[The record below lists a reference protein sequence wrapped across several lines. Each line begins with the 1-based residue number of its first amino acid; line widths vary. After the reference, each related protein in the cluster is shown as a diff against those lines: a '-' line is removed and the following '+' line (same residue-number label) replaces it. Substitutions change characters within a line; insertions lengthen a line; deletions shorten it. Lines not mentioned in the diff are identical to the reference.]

1 VPFAAVIAF
10 VRSRRGRGILAQ
22 MALVLVVGAIVYLA
36 VSQAQSS
43 IAKQGIR
50 TGFAF
55 LNNTA
60 GFDIV
65 QHLIPYSEESTFF
78 DVLIVGLLNTVLV
91 AVVGIVLAT
100 IIGLIVGIGSL
111 SSNWLVS
118 RMCVAYVETLR
129 NVPLLLQIF
138 FWYFAVLRALP
149 GPADSVPDQGVY
161 VTNRGLFLPWF
172 DALPGSGLVF
182 AAIAFGLICWIA
194 LGILSRNRRIAA
206 GEGFDTWLT
215 GPSLMALFGIGAAMA
230 TGFPFTPNLPQP
242 TRFDFEGGLAIL
254 PELFSLIMALSL
266 YTGSYIAEIVRAG
279 IQGVAKGQT
288 EAARSLGLS
297 RAQALRL
304 VIVPQ
309 ALRQIIPPLTSTYLG
324 LTKNSSLA
332 VAIAYPDLVS
342 VFAGTTLNQ
351 TGQAIEVLTITMLIY
366 LSLSLITSLLM
377 NSYNAQIAKTVQR

>member
-1 VPFAAVIAF
+1 MPFTAVIAF

-22 MALVLVVGAIVYLA
+22 VLLVAVVGAIVYFA
-36 VSQAQSS
+36 VAQAQSS

-50 TGFAF
+50 TGFSF

-60 GFDIV
+60 GFDII
-65 QHLIPYSEESTFF
+65 QHLVPYSEESTFF
-78 DVLIVGLLNTVLV
+78 DVLLVGLLNTILV
-91 AVVGIVLAT
+91 AVVGIVVAT
-100 IIGLIVGIGSL
+100 MVGLLVGIGSL

-118 RMCVAYVETLR
+118 RMCLAYVETLR
-129 NVPLLLQIF
+129 NIPLLLQIF
-138 FWYFAVLRALP
+138 FWYFAVLRAVP
-149 GPADSVPDQGVY
+149 GPRESLEFAGVY
-161 VTNRGLFLPWF
+161 VNNRGLFLPWF
-172 DALPGSGLVF
+172 HALPGSELVF
-182 AAIAFGLICWIA
+182 AAVAAGLLCWIGLA
-194 LGILSRNRRIAA
+194 LWSRARRVAT
-206 GEGFDTWLT
+206 GEGFDTWLI
-215 GPSLMALFGIGAAMA
+215 GPSLMALFGLGAAAA
-230 TGFPFTPNLPQP
+230 TGFPFTPNLPALQG
-242 TRFDFEGGLAIL
+242 FSFEGGLTIL

-288 EAARSLGLS
+288 EAARALGLK
-297 RAQALRL
+297 RGQALRL
-304 VIVPQ
+304 VIIPQ
-309 ALRQIIPPLTSTYLG
+309 AMRQIIPPLTSTYLG

-377 NSYNAQIAKTVQR
+377 NSYNAQIAKTGQR

>member
-1 VPFAAVIAF
+1 VPFTAVIAF

-22 MALVLVVGAIVYLA
+22 AMLVLAVGAILYLA
-36 VSQAQSS
+36 AAQAQSS
-43 IAKQGIR
+43 ISKQGIR

-55 LNNTA
+55 LNETA
-60 GFDIV
+60 GFDII
-65 QHLIPYSEESTFF
+65 QHLIPYSETSTYF
-78 DVLIVGLLNTVLV
+78 DVLIVGLLNTMLV
-91 AVVGIVLAT
+91 AAAGIVLAT
-100 IIGLIVGIGSL
+100 IVGLIVGIGSL

-138 FWYFAVLRALP
+138 FWYFAVLRAVP
-149 GPADSVPDQGVY
+149 GPRESLEFGGVY
-161 VTNRGLFLPWF
+161 INNRGLFLPWF

-182 AAIAFGLICWIA
+182 AAIAFGLICWIGLA
-194 LGILSRNRRIAA
+194 IWSRARRIAK
-206 GEGFDTWLT
+206 GEGFETWLT
-215 GPSLMALFGIGAAMA
+215 GPMLMALFGLSAAIA
-230 TGFPFTPNLPQP
+230 TGFPFKPNLPSLQGFS
-242 TRFDFEGGLAIL
+242 FDGGLTIL

-288 EAARSLGLS
+288 EAARSLGLK
-297 RAQALRL
+297 RGQALRL
-304 VIVPQ
+304 VIIPQ
-309 ALRQIIPPLTSTYLG
+309 AMRQIIPPLTSTYLG

-351 TGQAIEVLTITMLIY
+351 KGQAIEILAITMLIY

-377 NSYNAQIAKTVQR
+377 NSYNAQIAKTGQR

>member
-1 VPFAAVIAF
+1 VTAIFAF
-10 VRSRRGRGILAQ
+10 VRSRRGRGFLAQ
-22 MALVLVVGAIVYLA
+22 VLLVLVVGAIVYLA
-36 VSQAQSS
+36 YTQAQQS

-50 TGFAF
+50 TGFSF

-60 GFDIV
+60 GFDII
-65 QHLIPYSEESTFF
+65 QHLVPYSEESTFF
-78 DVLIVGLLNTVLV
+78 DVLVVGLLNTILV
-91 AVVGIVLAT
+91 AVVGIALAT
-100 IIGLIVGIGSL
+100 VIGLIVGIGSL

-129 NVPLLLQIF
+129 NIPLLLQIF
-138 FWYFAVLRALP
+138 FWYFAVLRAVP
-149 GPADSVPDQGVY
+149 GPRESLELGGVY
-161 VTNRGLFLPWF
+161 INNRGLFLPWF

-182 AAIAFGLICWIA
+182 MAVGAGMLLWAALAIW
-194 LGILSRNRRIAA
+194 SRQRRIAT
-206 GEGFDTWLT
+206 GEGVDTWLT
-215 GPSLMALFGIGAAMA
+215 GFSITALLGLAAA
-230 TGFPFTPNLPQP
+230 VSAGFPFKPNLPQL
-242 TRFDFEGGLAIL
+242 TGFSFEGGLTVL

-288 EAARSLGLS
+288 EAALSLGLK
-297 RAQALRL
+297 RGQALRL
-304 VIVPQ
+304 VIIPQ

-366 LSLSLITSLLM
+366 LSLSLVTSLLM
-377 NSYNAQIAKTVQR
+377 NSYNAQIAKTGQR